1 MQVYGKNVAIEKL
14 NSQEKIKKIYLSNK
28 FKDEKIISLI
38 EKKNIET
45 IVALEG
51 K

>member
-28 FKDEKIISLI
+28 FKD
-38 EKKNIET
+38 
-45 IVALEG
+45 
-51 K
+51 